1 MPVLK
6 LRSKMD
12 SHFTAVPHSFI
23 DVYMPSANGEFVK
36 VYLYLLR
43 SLRGPDQ
50 ELSLSLLADRLFCTE
65 KDVMRALGYWEKQGL
80 LSLSRDGSGQPAGI
94 VLLETAS
101 GAASGGESA
110 EALPAAPD
118 KPDAPSTG
126 QTAPEPPSVPRFTR
140 DRLEALKQDEDF
152 SQLLFLTET
161 YLGKTL
167 NATEINSLCYYYDTL
182 KFPAELIEYLVESCV
197 SKGHKSFHYIEV
209 VAQRWHSAGIR
220 TVQEAKQQS
229 SQYTKQYYSVLRA
242 FGITDRSPIEQEIHM
257 IDHWM
262 NDFGFSTELICEACS
277 QTVQAIGKASFS
289 YADSILSNWQKQ
301 KVHSRKDL
309 EAVDAR
315 RAGARPPKAGNNGK
329 KAQTS
334 NRFNNFSQREYDYRE
349 LEQQL
354 LKKQ

>member
-140 DRLEALKQDEDF
+140 DWLEAMKQD
-152 SQLLFLTET
+152 
-161 YLGKTL
+161 
-167 NATEINSLCYYYDTL
+167 
-182 KFPAELIEYLVESCV
+182 
-197 SKGHKSFHYIEV
+197 
-209 VAQRWHSAGIR
+209 
-220 TVQEAKQQS
+220 
-229 SQYTKQYYSVLRA
+229 
-242 FGITDRSPIEQEIHM
+242 
-257 IDHWM
+257 
-262 NDFGFSTELICEACS
+262 
-277 QTVQAIGKASFS
+277 
-289 YADSILSNWQKQ
+289 
-301 KVHSRKDL
+301 
-309 EAVDAR
+309 
-315 RAGARPPKAGNNGK
+315 
-329 KAQTS
+329 
-334 NRFNNFSQREYDYRE
+334 
-349 LEQQL
+349 
-354 LKKQ
+354 